1 MSNFELNPDVV
12 SKLSS
17 SAVLVNLSL
26 SVWSGRKLDKRVSQ
40 EVDAAK
46 STKTRAGNYHKN
58 LLAGTDKLD
67 AINKVAGAVRTW
79 HYTVTQP
86 WSDNGA
92 RILSAEQMFDYK
104 ARLVEFEREFVGK
117 VHEFLNEYDNLVSA
131 AAFSLGDLFDR
142 DEYPTREE
150 IERKFGFGYTIEPLP
165 QSGDFRV
172 EIGDE
177 GLRELQAQY
186 EQAIT
191 NRVEQAMRDSW
202 DRLHDVLSKMSERL
216 ESTEDGK
223 RKIFRDSLV
232 ENAHELCNL
241 LKHFNVNQDVRL
253 ESMRMELSNL
263 LSGVD
268 AETLRES
275 DELRDNTKRKVDALL
290 GKF

>member
-92 RILSAEQMFDYK
+92 RILNAAQMFDYK

-172 EIGDE
+172 EVGDE

>member
-104 ARLVEFEREFVGK
+104 ARLVEFEREFVSK

-150 IERKFGFGYTIEPLP
+150 IEQKFGFGYTIEPLP

>member
-92 RILSAEQMFDYK
+92 RILNAEQMFDYK
-104 ARLVEFEREFVGK
+104 ARLVEFEREFVSK

>member
-92 RILSAEQMFDYK
+92 RILNAEQMFDYK
-104 ARLVEFEREFVGK
+104 ARLVEFEREFVSK

-150 IERKFGFGYTIEPLP
+150 IEQKFGFGYTIEPLP

>member
-92 RILSAEQMFDYK
+92 RILNAEQMFDYK
-104 ARLVEFEREFVGK
+104 ARLVEFEREFVSK

-165 QSGDFRV
+165 QTGDFRV
-172 EIGDE
+172 ETGDE

>member
-67 AINKVAGAVRTW
+67 AIKNVEGAVRTW
-79 HYTVTQP
+79 NYTVTQP

-92 RILSAEQMFDYK
+92 RILSAAQMFDYK
-104 ARLVEFEREFVGK
+104 ARLVEFEREFMGK

-150 IERKFGFGYTIEPLP
+150 IEQKFRFAYTIEPLP

-186 EQAIT
+186 EQAMT

-202 DRLHDVLSKMSERL
+202 DRLHGVLSKMSERL

-253 ESMRMELSNL
+253 ESMRMELYNL

-268 AETLRES
+268 AETLRQS

-290 GKF
+290 SKF

>member
-150 IERKFGFGYTIEPLP
+150 IEQKFGFGYTIEPLP

>member
-92 RILSAEQMFDYK
+92 RILNAEQMFDYK

-150 IERKFGFGYTIEPLP
+150 IEQKFGFGYTIEPLP

>member
-1 MSNFELNPDVV
+1 MSNFELNPDIV

-26 SVWSGRKLDKRVSQ
+26 SVWSGRRLDTRVSQ

-92 RILSAEQMFDYK
+92 RILNASQMFDYK
-104 ARLVEFEREFVGK
+104 AKLVEFEREFVSK